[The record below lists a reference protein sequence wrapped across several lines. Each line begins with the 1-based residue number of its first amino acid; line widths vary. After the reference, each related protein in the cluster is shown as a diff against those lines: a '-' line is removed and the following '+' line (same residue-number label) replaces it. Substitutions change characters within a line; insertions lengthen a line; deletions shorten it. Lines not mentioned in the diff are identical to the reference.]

1 MMQGNMT
8 MTDFSTPGI
17 PRSQVTRQLA
27 NPARWGLT
35 PRQRQAALE
44 FLEEV
49 IGDQTAG
56 TITRIKAVEAMMK
69 ADALDLAAQKSMEP
83 IESGSEPQVLLLLPP
98 NGSERP
104 NA

>member
-1 MMQGNMT
+1 
-8 MTDFSTPGI
+8 MTDFNAPGI
-17 PRSQVTRQLA
+17 PRSHVTRQLA

-35 PRQRQAALE
+35 PRQRQAAIE

-49 IGDQTAG
+49 IGDPTAG
-56 TITRIKAVEAMMK
+56 TITRIKAVETLMK
-69 ADALDLAAQKSMEP
+69 ADALDLAAQKSLEP

-104 NA
+104 QS

>member
-1 MMQGNMT
+1 MIDHNA
-8 MTDFSTPGI
+8 PGI

-35 PRQRQAALE
+35 PRQRQAALD

-49 IGDQTAG
+49 LGDPEVG
-56 TITRIKAVEAMMK
+56 IKTRLDAVEIMLK
-69 ADALDLAAQKSMEP
+69 ADALNIAAQKVIEP
-83 IESGSEPQVLLLLPP
+83 VESANEPQVLLLLPP

>member
-1 MMQGNMT
+1 
-8 MTDFSTPGI
+8 MTDFNAPGI
-17 PRSQVTRQLA
+17 PRSQVVRHAA

-35 PRQRQAALE
+35 PRQRQAAIE

-49 IGDQTAG
+49 IGDPTAG
-56 TITRIKAVEAMMK
+56 TITRIKAVETLMK
-69 ADALDLAAQKSMEP
+69 ADALDLAAQKTLEP
-83 IESGSEPQVLLLLPP
+83 IDSGNEPQVLLLLPP

>member
-1 MMQGNMT
+1 MIDHNA
-8 MTDFSTPGI
+8 PGI

-35 PRQRQAALE
+35 PRQRQAALD
-44 FLEEV
+44 FLEDV
-49 IGDQTAG
+49 IGDPTAG

-69 ADALDLAAQKSMEP
+69 ADALDLAAQKSLEP
-83 IESGSEPQVLLLLPP
+83 IESANEPQVLLLLPP

-104 NA
+104 QS